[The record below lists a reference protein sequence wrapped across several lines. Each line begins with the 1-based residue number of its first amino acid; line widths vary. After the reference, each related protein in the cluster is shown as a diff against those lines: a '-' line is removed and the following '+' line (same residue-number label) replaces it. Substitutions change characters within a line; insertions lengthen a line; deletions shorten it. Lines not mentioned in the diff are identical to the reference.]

1 MADIAEEMG
10 LVTLADAEREY
21 GVKRSTL
28 YRYVRQG
35 DLKTYRRAMDRR
47 TYIRRADL
55 VRLRCFREAEPGSGP
70 TIAAV
75 ERALAFQRRVFG
87 ERELRVPSADLIE
100 EARRERA
107 AELS

>member
-1 MADIAEEMG
+1 MADVAEELG
-10 LVTLADAEREY
+10 LVALADAEREY

-35 DLKTYRRAMDRR
+35 DLKTYRRGMDRR
-47 TYIRRADL
+47 TYVRRADL
-55 VRLRCFREAEPGSGP
+55 VRLRRFRQSEPGGGP

-75 ERALAFQRRVFG
+75 ERALAFQRQVFG
-87 ERELRVPSADLIE
+87 ERELRVPSAELIE

-107 AELS
+107 AELP